1 MDGYTR
7 FRSKIYSPQYA
18 AVEYEKYFPISCSNR
33 TWSSEAAYSGSSWY
47 HHVKYIDDTVTPH
60 YRQARKAGFLPTN
73 PLRISEEDYH
83 IIGTSDITLTTVAD
97 TCSSPAIKH
106 ITHDYGS
113 CFAKELAPLTPPA
126 KGDTLT
132 SQEMASLLDEIWT
145 RCQAERQK
153 GSANLVESL
162 AEVDKTFK
170 MVGTPLENVVTF
182 LKNFRANG
190 KRLKSYKKVRA
201 DSLEMIRF
209 VSTEWLRFRYGIM
222 PLVNDVR
229 AGMKALKKDYQPE
242 PRIFTAR
249 EKGTAEVSSTLSG
262 RITYTGLLYVDWIRD
277 SYHRYD
283 VRAGIHDKYT
293 ANAWNDL
300 GLTFHNVIGVAWE
313 LTHYSFVVD
322 WFVNIGDLIYANIP
336 RVGVT
341 QVGQFLTSKSTIVNK
356 WSPVSTVLTS
366 SAYTISGA
374 YTDQIYMLDSQILR
388 RNGGNGTSLVVKS
401 NFRFDVF
408 NRCADAAALTE
419 QLLRSIHFG

>member
-1 MDGYTR
+1 MDGFTR
-7 FRSKIYSPQYA
+7 FRSKVISLPHA
-18 AVEYEKYFPISCSNR
+18 AVAYEKYYPVSCSNR
-33 TWSSEAAYSGSSWY
+33 TWSSEAAYPTATLYG
-47 HHVKYIDDTVTPH
+47 HIKRIDDTVTPH
-60 YRQARKAGFLPTN
+60 YWKARKAGFLPTN
-73 PLRISEEDYH
+73 PLRITEQDYH
-83 IIGTSDITLTTVAD
+83 VIGFSDMTLTSVAD
-97 TCSSPAIKH
+97 ACSGPSEKH

-113 CFAKELAPLTPPA
+113 LFADDLAPLTLPA
-126 KGDTLT
+126 KGPTLT
-132 SQEMASLLDEIWT
+132 SQEMASLLDEVWT
-145 RCQAERQK
+145 NCQSERQK

-162 AEVDKTFK
+162 AEVDKAFK

-182 LKNFRANG
+182 LKNFRRNG
-190 KRLKSYKKVRA
+190 KRLKSYQKVRA
-201 DSLEMIRF
+201 DSMELIRF

-229 AGMKALKKDYQPE
+229 AGMKALKKDYKPE

-249 EKGTAEVSSTLSG
+249 AKGSAETSSTLNG
-262 RITYTGLLYVDWIRD
+262 RLTYSIYYIDWTRD

-283 VRAGIHDKYT
+283 VKAGIHDRYI

-300 GLTFHNVIGVAWE
+300 GLTFHNVVGVAWE
-313 LTHYSFVVD
+313 LTHYSFVID

-341 QVGQFLTSKSTIVNK
+341 QVGQYLTSESTIVNK
-356 WSPVSTVLTS
+356 WTPTGPTMTS
-366 SAYTISGA
+366 SAYTLSGGV
-374 YTDQIYMLDSQILR
+374 TDQIYLLDREILR
-388 RNGGNGTSLVVKS
+388 RNGGNGTALVVKS